1 MIAINANSLKIQKR
15 ILFLE
20 FHGSDKWVPLRK
32 ETGEFLL
39 SLFSGI
45 NTMKNFVNMK
55 QKQIVLEETIKSTTK
70 PKRELTR
77 YADTNF

>member
-1 MIAINANSLKIQKR
+1 M
-15 ILFLE
+15 
-20 FHGSDKWVPLRK
+20 RK

>member
-1 MIAINANSLKIQKR
+1 MIAINASSLKIQKR

-32 ETGEFLL
+32 GTGEFLL

-45 NTMKNFVNMK
+45 NTMKDFVNMK